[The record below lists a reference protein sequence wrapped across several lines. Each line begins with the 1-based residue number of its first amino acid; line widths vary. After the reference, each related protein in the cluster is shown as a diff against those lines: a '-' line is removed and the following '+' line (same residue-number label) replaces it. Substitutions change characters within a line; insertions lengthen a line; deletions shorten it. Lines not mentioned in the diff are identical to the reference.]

1 MNSLTTSETN
11 KNKFTFFEIKDFY
24 LTITKDLV
32 TKCLKFAEEKVQI
45 SDDDE
50 NHARKSLLFNEGGT
64 WMKKSHTCEEGGAH
78 LRISFWHLL
87 MHLKNK

>member
-64 WMKKSHTCEEGGAH
+64 WMKNHTHVKKMGHTLEFLFG
-78 LRISFWHLL
+78 IY
-87 MHLKNK
+87 